1 MTKNGSNELVFRCR
15 YFIKP
20 KLQRHQKLSIRL
32 VEESSS
38 SQTSSSDYNKA
49 SKTITNRD
57 QTITVSSP
65 TSSESDEMK
74 RAIAKKLIERYFY
87 QLSDGCGKPNCA
99 NKNCASSGSVEALSP
114 NQAAARAIQ
123 LYSQE
128 AELCELH
135 PAKVAKTQ
143 DSRLNIDDSSGYVI
157 CLCFALR
164 FCWYCLEL

>member
-1 MTKNGSNELVFRCR
+1 
-15 YFIKP
+15 
-20 KLQRHQKLSIRL
+20 
-32 VEESSS
+32 
-38 SQTSSSDYNKA
+38 
-49 SKTITNRD
+49 
-57 QTITVSSP
+57 
-65 TSSESDEMK
+65 MK

-135 PAKVAKTQ
+135 PAKIAKTN
-143 DSRLNIDDSSGYVI
+143 DCKSNKDDGSGYVDFVLI
-157 CLCFALR
+157 CSAFFVVAGCVS
-164 FCWYCLEL
+164 